1 VKEHGMNRTL
11 KIAGIALA
19 AVAAAGGFAAL
30 LVRDQ
35 IERHQRELFSPYPLK
50 RLASL
55 GHLARSEPTV
65 SNIHLLR
72 DFVAWEP
79 KRLLRNRAAVILKRM
94 EDQTLD
100 RPVDPSPVEG

>member
-1 VKEHGMNRTL
+1 MNRTL
-11 KIAGIALA
+11 KTAGIALA
-19 AVAAAGGFAAL
+19 AVAAAGAFAAL

-35 IERHQRELFSPYPLK
+35 LERHQRELFSPYPLK
-50 RLASL
+50 RLACL
-55 GHLARSEPTV
+55 GHLARSEATI

-94 EDQTLD
+94 EDQALE
-100 RPVDPSPVEG
+100 RPADTSLGEG

>member
-1 VKEHGMNRTL
+1 MNKTLRT
-11 KIAGIALA
+11 AGIALA
-19 AVAAAGGFAAL
+19 AVAAAGALAAL

-35 IERHQRELFSPYPLK
+35 LERHQRELFSPYPLK
-50 RLASL
+50 RLACL

-100 RPVDPSPVEG
+100 RQPETSPEEG